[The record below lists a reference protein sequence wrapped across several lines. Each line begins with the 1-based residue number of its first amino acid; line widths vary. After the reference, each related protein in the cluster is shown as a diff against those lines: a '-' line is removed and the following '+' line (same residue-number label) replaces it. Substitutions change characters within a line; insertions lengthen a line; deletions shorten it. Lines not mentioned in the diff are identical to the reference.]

1 MKSSFAPGTVL
12 KDVMPNSDGKTF
24 TVAADGTVD
33 VTVGPR
39 SGRVLLPM

>member
-1 MKSSFAPGTVL
+1 MHTSFPAGTVL

-24 TVAADGTVD
+24 TVAADGSVD
-33 VTVGPR
+33 VTVAAR